1 LNEYTTG
8 FLATFAFL
16 TLFPDGKG
24 DPTNPCL
31 QRDISFGN
39 IIRHLSKTCSTLSSA
54 DLYWPELHSLF
65 FSNVESLSMDEK
77 RKNVIDNLHL
87 ISLLFFTRRLESF
100 LKHWLYETLD
110 AEWHWYRYEF
120 KARTSIHGH
129 GAAKLKSD
137 PGLCKL
143 TDIALKGFLAGKCF
157 PCWQRSLFV
166 EETSA

>member
-1 LNEYTTG
+1 MACGNSSTSFLSKLSRYVANVTG
-8 FLATFAFL
+8 SSAYWFKV
-16 TLFPDGKG
+16 KG
-24 DPTNPCL
+24 DLKAIIVAKGAPT
-31 QRDISFGN
+31 IFF
-39 IIRHLSKTCSTLSSA
+39 TFSSA

-120 KARTSIHGH
+120 KTRTSIHGH
-129 GAAKLKSD
+129 GATKLKSD

-143 TDIALKGFLAGKCF
+143 TDIALK
-157 PCWQRSLFV
+157 
-166 EETSA
+166 